1 MELNQDVTAEERKKD
16 HIQLALNSQTSKDKL
31 DSRFNYEPCLNSN
44 TPDISLLKKQFLGI
58 NFNAPLWVS
67 SMTGG
72 TKMAATINENLARL
86 CNEFGLGMGLG
97 SCRRLLYDNTF
108 LSDFDQRK
116 NIGDRPMYANL
127 GIAQVE
133 QLIEEGSTGKI
144 AELLKKLQADG
155 LIIHINPLQEYMQPE
170 GDRYKESPIVTID
183 KLMSKLD
190 TKYIVKEVGHGM
202 GPKSIAALMQ
212 LPLQAIEFAAFG
224 GTNFS
229 VIELGRSQDVTAQAK
244 GHLAL
249 VGHTVDEMID
259 FVNDSLAQSLCKEVI
274 ISGGISNY
282 LDGYYYLAKS
292 QANSVFGMASG
303 FLKYAMDDYDTL
315 KSFTITQLEGLAIS
329 NQLLTIKR

>member
-31 DSRFNYEPCLNSN
+31 DTRFNYEPVLNNN
-44 TPDISLLKKQFLGI
+44 TPDLKLLKKEFLGT
-58 NFNAPLWVS
+58 NFDAPLWVS

-72 TKMAATINENLARL
+72 TKMAAIINENLAKL

-133 QLIEEGSTGKI
+133 QLIDEGSTEKI

-170 GDRYKESPIVTID
+170 GDRYKESPLVTIE

-212 LPLQAIEFAAFG
+212 LPIQAIEFAAFG

-229 VIELGRSQDVTAQAK
+229 VIELGRSQDIAAQAK

-259 FVNDSLAQSLCKEVI
+259 FVNDSLSQAQCQEVI

-282 LDGYYYLAKS
+282 LDGYYYLSMS

-303 FLKYAMDDYDTL
+303 FLKYAMDDYETL
-315 KSFTITQLEGLAIS
+315 KSFTITQLEGLAMS
-329 NQLLTIKR
+329 RQLLTIKR